1 MTGLQRRTLVCL
13 LTAIFCG
20 GVAIALSHLFPTPVA
35 ESVDFHP
42 LFSVA
47 EMQLIGFTILVQGET
62 LDFERQGS
70 LDSSWHMVAPQTAP
84 VSRGKIQQLIGLLTS
99 HRPSK
104 SFTVDPKN
112 LADYGLDE
120 PFASVVL
127 KFNDGSV
134 HRLAFGHSNYDQSKV
149 YARVNGTLEV
159 RVLSSIFLEAVNRQ
173 LYEWLETEAIA
184 EIAI

>member
-20 GVAIALSHLFPTPVA
+20 GLAIALSHLFPTPVA

-42 LFSVA
+42 LFSIA

-62 LDFERQGS
+62 LEFERRDSPG
-70 LDSSWHMVAPQTAP
+70 SSWQMVAPQVAP
-84 VSRGKIQQLIGLLTS
+84 VSRAKIQQLISLLTS

-104 SFTVDPKN
+104 SFEVAPEK

-120 PFASVVL
+120 PFASVAL
-127 KFNDGSV
+127 
-134 HRLAFGHSNYDQSKV
+134 Q
-149 YARVNGTLEV
+149 
-159 RVLSSIFLEAVNRQ
+159 FLRH
-173 LYEWLETEAIA
+173 
-184 EIAI
+184 